1 MRSQHCFVLHYFHH
15 NIFLMI
21 QKSNSY
27 QFLQKIIPKTDVH
40 QAEGSLQSVIFVPAD
55 IFFFQFKEEE

>member
-15 NIFLMI
+15 TKFLMV

-27 QFLQKIIPKTDVH
+27 EFLQKIIPKTNVH
-40 QAEGSLQSVIFVPAD
+40 QAEGSLRSVIFDPAD
-55 IFFFQFKEEE
+55 IFLFQFKEEE